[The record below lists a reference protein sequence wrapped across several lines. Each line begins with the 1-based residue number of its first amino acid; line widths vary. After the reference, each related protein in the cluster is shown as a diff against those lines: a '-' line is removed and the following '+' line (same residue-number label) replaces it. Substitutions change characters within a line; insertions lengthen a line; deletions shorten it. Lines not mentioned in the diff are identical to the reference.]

1 MFEVFGVRVETELA
15 YRMLLRR
22 PDLAVPVEA
31 SDLGVPAAAAGAVLD
46 ELVHAGLL
54 VSGDTGLV
62 VVPPELAVES
72 LTARAEEQLEARR
85 RAIHDARE
93 GVSAA
98 VADLVDSHRELA
110 ASVTE
115 VVRTGDAVRA
125 RLHQLTHQA
134 TDHVWSIN
142 PGPALSARAVEA
154 SRVMDRT
161 LHDHGVTQRAIVDDV
176 ALTDARFHKYLR
188 EAAARGDHIR
198 SHPAPPAQLPLF
210 DDVTAVV
217 PLIEPDSNYGAL
229 IVHEPGLIA
238 PLVAL
243 FEQSWAAAVPLGL
256 SRPDNGSDPDGPRIR
271 QVLTMLANGQSDA
284 AIARHLGV
292 SSRTIGRLVAEA
304 GRRLQA
310 GNRIEICMRAHRA
323 GWIRDLPHDPG
334 PAASPQ

>member
-22 PDLAVPVEA
+22 PDLAAPVEA
-31 SDLGVPAAAAGAVLD
+31 SHLGVPADVADAVLD

-54 VSGDTGLV
+54 VPGDDGPI
-62 VVPPELAVES
+62 VVPPELAVEALS
-72 LTARAEEQLEARR
+72 ARAEEQLEARR

-93 GVSAA
+93 GISAA

-142 PGPALSARAVEA
+142 PGPALSPRAIAA

-161 LHDHGVTQRAIVDDV
+161 LHEHAVTQRAIVDDI
-176 ALTDARFHKYLR
+176 ALADPLFRQYLH
-188 EAAARGDHIR
+188 EVTAQGDYIR
-198 SHPAPPAQLPLF
+198 RHPAPPAQLLLF

-217 PLIEPDSNYGAL
+217 PLIESESNFGAL

-238 PLVAL
+238 PLIAL
-243 FEQSWAAAVPLGL
+243 FEQSWAAAVPLEL
-256 SRPDNGSDPDGPRIR
+256 SLPDDADPDGPRIR
-271 QVLTMLANGQSDA
+271 HVLTMLAHGHSDA
-284 AIARHLGV
+284 AIARQLNV

-310 GNRIEICMRAHRA
+310 GTRVEICMLALRA
-323 GWIRDLPHDPG
+323 GWISDVHHDPR
-334 PAASPQ
+334 P